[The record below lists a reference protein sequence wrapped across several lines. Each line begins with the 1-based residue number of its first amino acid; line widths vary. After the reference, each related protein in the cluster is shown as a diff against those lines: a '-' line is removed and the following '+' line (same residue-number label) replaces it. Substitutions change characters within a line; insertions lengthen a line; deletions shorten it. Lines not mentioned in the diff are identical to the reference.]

1 MAKINKQGG
10 AAVAL
15 STMSGVAEQV
25 LSNNAVALAD
35 EGLVKNMVGM
45 ENFHEYAPR
54 ENTSESVKN
63 SLDAQLTKELGL
75 RTGAFTSAQLEA
87 AAIVAMAKADPVA
100 YATAAMSTQFA
111 GLESGQND
119 APLLTSGQF
128 GRADI
133 FDGQSV
139 GLEYFNETSLDTHMA
154 TSLVFNLQ
162 AARQDEFCEAFF
174 RTITIDPSECGMLVE
189 INKTM
194 VHRAVRHAMN
204 HKDSQPFQ
212 RRNVLDAATDYTVL
226 EDRAVDFIPY
236 MNVDGSRDNEF
247 CPASLHTPTV
257 RRVENAQVRTNPL
270 RFTPFD
276 KHLMELSAHPG
287 LVTSGILDESDEF
300 DGRVALDNLYILAK
314 KKGEDDSKGKLI
326 KFNTQHLARASFNK
340 SQEGDGREMSLE
352 FRGAHFTLTQETKA
366 VDKSDIPA
374 LEELAANKY
383 TLIVTVKVN
392 ANINLQTGVESAMVS
407 GVTIVGLRDERGHDI
422 SWTQGAGQQIVDG
435 IDLSGFCYDYKMTRS
450 NSNRRSKGLLVD
462 SVCERERY
470 KIQLGSPITSRKP
483 IGRTDNNGALNDLI
497 TTARMRNNNLA
508 ITKLLNYTD
517 ALEQVVAG
525 ITNEYEIPSI
535 EGAGR
540 HYVRPWFEKVTFDA
554 QKQTAALQSDDVP
567 NALRAAL
574 LNVLR
579 DQIVR
584 AYQES
589 RFQPALEMLSGYT
602 ISKPKVVIGTDITT
616 GNWLWVQGDVRTL
629 GDQFQYKIVTTT
641 DFRFNGRLQWV
652 FSVGEEGYSCLNFGN
667 FLWVPELVTDTNLT
681 RNDAVANEIT
691 VQPRCYHVVNCP
703 ITGVII
709 VVGLSDYVTSK
720 PSIGVQRMTAMGDV
734 IEDNV
739 IDTPVGPVTP

>member
-1 MAKINKQGG
+1 MAKINKTG
-10 AAVAL
+10 AAFPQL
-15 STMSGVAEQV
+15 STMKEVAETV
-25 LSNNAVALAD
+25 LSNNAASLND
-35 EGLVKNMVGM
+35 EGLVKHLVGM
-45 ENFHEYAPR
+45 ENFNEYAPR
-54 ENTSESVKN
+54 TTVGESI
-63 SLDAQLTKELGL
+63 SQTLESTLHKELGL
-75 RTGAFTSAQLEA
+75 REGGFTKAQLEA
-87 AAIVAMAKADPVA
+87 ASIVAMASADPVA
-100 YATAAMSTQFA
+100 YAQTAMNTQFA
-111 GLESGQND
+111 GLESGQID
-119 APLLTSGQF
+119 APMVIGGSF
-128 GRADI
+128 GHADV
-133 FDGQSV
+133 FSGQSV

-194 VHRAVRHAMN
+194 VHRAVRHAIN
-204 HKDSQPFQ
+204 AKDSQPYE
-212 RRNVLDAATDYTVL
+212 RRNVLDAATDFSVL
-226 EDRAVDFIPY
+226 EDRAVDFVPY
-236 MNVDGSRDNEF
+236 FNVDGSRDDEF
-247 CPASLHTPTV
+247 CPASLHQPVV
-257 RRVENAQVRTNPL
+257 RRVENAHIRTNPL
-270 RFTPFD
+270 RFTAKD
-276 KHLMELSAHPG
+276 KRLMELSAHPG

-300 DGRVALDNLYILAK
+300 DGRVALENLYILAK
-314 KKGEDDSKGKLI
+314 KKGEDDSKGKLL
-326 KFNTQHLARASFNK
+326 KFQTGMLARASFNK

-352 FRGAHFTLTQETKA
+352 FRNAHFTITKDTKA
-366 VDKSDIPA
+366 VDNSDVPA
-374 LEELAANKY
+374 LEELGANKY
-383 TLIVTVKVN
+383 TLIVTVRVN
-392 ANINLQTGVESAMVS
+392 ANVNLQTGIESAMVS
-407 GVTIVGLRDERGHDI
+407 SVTIVGLRDEAGKDI
-422 SWTQGAGQQIVDG
+422 SWTDGAGKQIVDG
-435 IDLSGFCYDYKMTRS
+435 IDLAGYCYDYKMTRS

-462 SVCERERY
+462 SVTERERY

-483 IGRTDNNGALNDLI
+483 VGRTDNNAALNDLI

-508 ITKLLNYTD
+508 ITKLLNYTEQLD
-517 ALEQVVAG
+517 QVVQG
-525 ITNEYEIPSI
+525 ITNDYEIPSI

-540 HYVRPWFEKVTFDA
+540 HYIRPWFERVTFDA

-574 LNVLR
+574 LTVLR
-579 DQIVR
+579 DQVVR

-602 ISKPKVVIGTDITT
+602 ISKPLVIIGTDITT
-616 GNWLWVQGDVRTL
+616 GNWLWEKGDLRTL
-629 GDQFQYKIVTTT
+629 GDQFKYKIVTTT

-703 ITGVII
+703 ITGVIM

-720 PSIGVQRMTAMGDV
+720 PSIGVQRMTALGGI

-739 IDTPVGPVTP
+739 IETPVGPTTP

>member
-1 MAKINKQGG
+1 MAKINKTGG
-10 AAVAL
+10 AVPAL
-15 STMSGVAEQV
+15 AKMSEIAEKALTQ
-25 LSNNAVALAD
+25 NAVALED
-35 EGLVKNMVGM
+35 EGLVKNLVGM
-45 ENFHEYAPR
+45 ENYNEYAPR
-54 ENTSESVKN
+54 ETTGINFKTNLSRELV
-63 SLDAQLTKELGL
+63 KELEL
-75 RTGAFTSAQLEA
+75 REGDFTQAQLES

-100 YATAAMSTQFA
+100 YATSAMSTQFA
-111 GLESGQND
+111 GLESNQFD
-119 APLLTSGQF
+119 APLLTAGQH

-204 HKDSQPFQ
+204 AKDSQPYQ
-212 RRNVLDAATDYTVL
+212 RRNILDAATDYTVL
-226 EDRAVDFIPY
+226 EDRAVDFVPY
-236 MNVDGSRDNEF
+236 MNVDGSRDAEF
-247 CPASLHTPTV
+247 VSAALHQPV
-257 RRVENAQVRTNPL
+257 IRRVENAQIRTNPL
-270 RFTPFD
+270 RFTAQD

-314 KKGEDDSKGKLI
+314 KKGEDDSKGKLVA
-326 KFNTQHLARASFNK
+326 FNTQHLARASFNK
-340 SQEGDGREMSLE
+340 SQEGDGREMTLE
-352 FRGAHFTLTQETKA
+352 FRNAHFTITENTKA

-383 TLIVTVKVN
+383 TLIVTIKVN

-407 GVTIVGLRDERGHDI
+407 GVTIVGLRDEKGHDI
-422 SWTQGAGQQIVDG
+422 AWDAGAGKAIVDA
-435 IDLSGFCYDYKMTRS
+435 IDLSGHGYEYKMTRS

-508 ITKLLNYTD
+508 ITKLLNYSD

-540 HYVRPWFEKVTFDA
+540 HFVRPWFEKVTFDA

-616 GNWLWVQGDVRTL
+616 GNWLWEKGDVRTL

-652 FSVGEEGYSCLNFGN
+652 FSVGEEGYSALNFGN

-703 ITGVII
+703 ITGVIM
-709 VVGLSDYVTSK
+709 VVGLSEYVTSK

-734 IEDNV
+734 VDDNV
-739 IDTPVGPVTP
+739 IDTPVGPTVP